1 MRGQDQGAAPLIDV
15 AKAREMKQRMY
26 TADPA
31 EANRIATE
39 LNQSAIATLEAIHGT
54 RR

>member
-1 MRGQDQGAAPLIDV
+1 MRGQDRGAPPLVDV

-39 LNQSAIATLEAIHGT
+39 LNQSAIATMAAIHAGQ
-54 RR
+54 R